1 MKQHYCLK
9 TAVVL
14 QLFKFKSH
22 VRQMG
27 KSGAVYVTELRRLA
41 NSCNYGA
48 ALNYILRD
56 RLVAGINDDHIQ
68 RRLLAEGD
76 LPFEKALEM
85 ALGIEAAPENVRAI
99 RSVSIV
105 SDEGTTVNRLS
116 MIKMLA
122 ENPPCYQ
129 CGVVGHTPAK
139 CKFKESRC

>member
-41 NSCNYGA
+41 NFCNYGA

-68 RRLLAEGD
+68 RWLLAEGD

-116 MIKMLA
+116 MIKVLA

-129 CGVVGHTPAK
+129 CGAVGHTPAK